1 MTQQQALKVG
11 DRVTI
16 NDRNKDPNRIG
27 TTATVKFVSG
37 SEVWVVYDGTN
48 EVSPPMHRWFL
59 DPA

>member
-16 NDRNKDPNRIG
+16 NDRSRYRVG
-27 TTATVKFVSG
+27 ATATVKFVSG
-37 SEVWVVYDGTN
+37 SEVWVVCDDSPV
-48 EVSPPMHRWFL
+48 VSPPLHRWFL